1 MYKNKLQKGKS
12 QMNKNL
18 KKLLA
23 FAVSM
28 AAAITTMAGIPVSA
42 EESQAPLEVTE
53 KSAAKSSTG
62 TTYTGSAI
70 TPDIMLYDDDVQL
83 VKGVDYDLS
92 YENNINV
99 GTATIIV
106 TFKGNYSGERRVTF
120 NITAKPLTQDDVII
134 SLIDEQIF
142 IGEPIT
148 PKPTVTFGDKTLVE
162 GTDYDLTYSDNTNAG
177 TAKVEVTFKGNY
189 EGTAGTTF
197 EIVSKSLVQDDLTIA
212 DIADKTF
219 TGTEIKPEPEIKYG
233 DVTLVK
239 GVDYELSYENNIN
252 VGEANITITLKNNY
266 SGTATKKFTI
276 VPDALD
282 QSKVTFAV
290 IEEQSYTGSEIKPE
304 PIITYGDK
312 TLVKDIDYT
321 ISYENNINV
330 GTGNVNVTFIGNYSG
345 MAGTTFEITPKIAN
359 EDNITISVIPDQV
372 YTGQEITPEP
382 IITDTSR

>member
-1 MYKNKLQKGKS
+1 
-12 QMNKNL
+12 MNKNF
-18 KKLLA
+18 KKFIA

-28 AAAITTMAGIPVSA
+28 AAAITTMAGIPVAA
-42 EESQAPLEVTE
+42 EEPQVSSAVTE
-53 KSAAKSSTG
+53 KSAARSSTS

-120 NITAKPLTQDDVII
+120 NITAKPLTQDDVVI
-134 SLIDEQIF
+134 SLIEEQIF
-142 IGEPIT
+142 TGEPIT

-177 TAKVEVTFKGNY
+177 TATVEVIFKGNY

-212 DIADKTF
+212 DIADETF

-233 DVTLVK
+233 DVTLVL
-239 GVDYELSYENNIN
+239 GTDYDLSYENNIN
-252 VGEANITITLKNNY
+252 VGEANMTITLKNNY
-266 SGTATKKFTI
+266 SGTAAKKFTI

-312 TLVKDIDYT
+312 TLVKDVDYT
-321 ISYENNINV
+321 LSYENNINV

-345 MAGTTFEITPKIAN
+345 AASTTFEITPKIAT